1 MKRILPPSSKM
12 RTITKEKQSSLQLKP
27 PQAPRYVKVLPKY
40 KWTSRTDFCL
50 LEHRVLKNIITV
62 EKPLERSSGQ
72 TVALSISD
80 SLCPMAKHQSILG
93 NCFKWKQSQGHS
105 STHLCADLHGHL
117 PRMGDFMAASTMPTR
132 SCRLLGSCA
141 SPDANAASASAW
153 RPRYWRATP
162 CRKYACKNREEM
174 PVTSLLQVTNIPSVG
189 HLTLVYAGLCHLIK
203 VTLVI
208 TKKSTIRKTQ
218 RHSLVIYFHHVWVPQ
233 PLWDLWSAKGGQH
246 LMFMMHNRKGYT
258 TLKSALRTTP

>member
-105 STHLCADLHGHL
+105 STYLCADLH
-117 PRMGDFMAASTMPTR
+117 
-132 SCRLLGSCA
+132 
-141 SPDANAASASAW
+141 
-153 RPRYWRATP
+153 
-162 CRKYACKNREEM
+162 
-174 PVTSLLQVTNIPSVG
+174 
-189 HLTLVYAGLCHLIK
+189 
-203 VTLVI
+203 
-208 TKKSTIRKTQ
+208 
-218 RHSLVIYFHHVWVPQ
+218 
-233 PLWDLWSAKGGQH
+233 WSARALTSHGRLHGGLDHADQK
-246 LMFMMHNRKGYT
+246 LQAFGILRQPRRKRCQCICMASQVLKGY
-258 TLKSALRTTP
+258 ALSEVCLQKQGRNASHFTATSHKYPICGPSHVGVRRAVLSH